1 MFLGAYAIFQ
11 VFLSK
16 NYVFVFFLLNGI
28 EDKDSRFISS
38 DQVYLMVPVS
48 FLARIQI

>member
-1 MFLGAYAIFQ
+1 MRYFKFFCQKITF
-11 VFLSK
+11 SC
-16 NYVFVFFLLNGI
+16 FFLLNGI